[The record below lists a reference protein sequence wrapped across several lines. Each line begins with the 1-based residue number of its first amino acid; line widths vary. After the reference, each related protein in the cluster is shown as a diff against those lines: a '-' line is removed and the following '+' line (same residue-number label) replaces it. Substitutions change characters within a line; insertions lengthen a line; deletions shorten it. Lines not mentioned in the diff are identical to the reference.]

1 MKASE
6 IRELSEDELKSKEG
20 ELKDQLFKLRFQH
33 ALGQLENAMKMK
45 SIKRDIAKIKTI
57 AREKQEYE
65 KNRHRSC
72 RETGKTSFI
81 QEDH

>member
-6 IRELSEDELKSKEG
+6 IRELSEGELKSKEG

-57 AREKQEYE
+57 AREKQKE
-65 KNRHRSC
+65 K
-72 RETGKTSFI
+72 E
-81 QEDH
+81 